1 MSYTSR
7 WSFKK
12 LLLWWLLRSTGSFPR
27 QIRLA
32 EKGQARS
39 QIGRKKGIPAS
50 HPVVYTMLLI
60 FCVFG
65 RQSWSLSCLVQVAPE
80 RLYESN
86 VVMTRKLF
94 AINRL
99 ELVADGEKGI
109 FHLITSDDLPIIPK
123 RFQWR
128 PYVCPLCLGISSSVT
143 AVATARSQLPKR
155 REERERLYYYARER
169 ESRYLLTVNHQSSR
183 KKQRQVW

>member
-1 MSYTSR
+1 MG
-7 WSFKK
+7 
-12 LLLWWLLRSTGSFPR
+12 STGSFPR

-65 RQSWSLSCLVQVAPE
+65 IQSWSLSCLVQVAPE

-123 RFQWR
+123 RFQ
-128 PYVCPLCLGISSSVT
+128 
-143 AVATARSQLPKR
+143 
-155 REERERLYYYARER
+155 
-169 ESRYLLTVNHQSSR
+169 
-183 KKQRQVW
+183 